1 MKQWVDPPSGWRWG
15 FPKVWDPQAHPDI
28 AQWFVEQGLP
38 ETELEFA
45 INCIVTGKQIG
56 RAHV

>member
-15 FPKVWDPQAHPDI
+15 FPKLWDPQISPDI

-38 ETELEFA
+38 QTELEFA
-45 INCIVTGKQIG
+45 LRYSRYWSADEQ
-56 RAHV
+56 A

>member
-15 FPKVWDPQAHPDI
+15 FPKLWDPQISPDI

-38 ETELEFA
+38 KTELEFA
-45 INCIVTGKQIG
+45 LRYSRYWSADNE
-56 RAHV
+56 R